1 MEFLEEKTT
10 QESAH
15 LPELEFDNVSVTPL
29 DSDSSAS
36 EPFSVSADTEAETS
50 ELSNDSV
57 SDENDETT
65 ATPVETP
72 ATEQLISRADYDAA
86 LQQAQV
92 LTEQLLSLKS
102 IRKAERLLQRVQD
115 WAIDPDGVLAM
126 VGHRFALDDSD
137 QLIPVDTQGNALQ
150 ADGEPVGVDAFFKQ
164 LREQKPYLVKA
175 SGIPGAG
182 STSQPNHEAQPL
194 SMDNLAEL
202 PMAQYIKAGGLLGKL
217 I

>member
-1 MEFLEEKTT
+1 MEPLEEKTI
-10 QESAH
+10 QDSEH
-15 LPELEFDNVSVTPL
+15 RPELESDHSSQTPL
-29 DSDSSAS
+29 GRDSSAS
-36 EPFSVSADTEAETS
+36 EPSSIARDTEAEAS
-50 ELSNDSV
+50 ESSNDSV
-57 SDENDETT
+57 SDENDE
-65 ATPVETP
+65 ATPTETP
-72 ATEQLISRADYDAA
+72 VTEELIPRADYDAA

-92 LTEQLLSLKS
+92 LTEQLFSLKS
-102 IRKAERLLQRVQD
+102 IRKAERLLHQVQD

-126 VGHRFALDDSD
+126 VGHRFALDDGD

-150 ADGEPVGVDAFFKQ
+150 ADGKPVGVDAFFKQ

-182 STSQPNHEAQPL
+182 STSQPNHDAQPL